1 MSILKRQVS
10 YVSSFATF
18 FIVMTY
24 NISVNFKL
32 ILFLLWIKGS
42 HQSPNFE
49 TFECSGGNLPN
60 SSYHFQNQ
68 KLVFLR
74 ILRHCSGSWK
84 ISPMYFFRSN
94 VIYFAQKE
102 SIKMKF
108 GKFWAPRSKFTK
120 YLSFLK
126 QQISYSSTLASLFC
140 VMRHNFSLLF

>member
-24 NISVNFKL
+24 NFSVNFKL

-42 HQSPNFE
+42 HQSPNSE
-49 TFECSGGNLPN
+49 TFECSGENLPN
-60 SSYHFQNQ
+60 SSCHFPNQ
-68 KLVFLR
+68 KLVFLQ
-74 ILRHCSGSWK
+74 ILRHSSRSWK

-94 VIYFAQKE
+94 V
-102 SIKMKF
+102 ML
-108 GKFWAPRSKFTK
+108 RSKVTK

-126 QQISYSSTLASLFC
+126 QQISFSSTFASLFC